1 MNHRYFDI
9 DEPAYQAMLSGLN
22 GLHHTD
28 RRGHASDTI
37 FLHRDEWLSDTAVAE
52 RLIKRRGQVQIH
64 LVFTYALDPL
74 RFLSR
79 YITTCADPRRASMMG
94 AYFRRLAAKD
104 QRGTLAVG
112 AEHWELPPN

>member
-9 DEPAYQAMLSGLN
+9 DEPTYQAMLSGLN

-28 RRGHASDTI
+28 QLGQAIDSI
-37 FLHRDEWLSDTAVAE
+37 FLYRDDWLSDTAVAE

-64 LVFTYALDPL
+64 LVFAYALNPF

-104 QRGTLAVG
+104 QRGTIVVDAKQWV
-112 AEHWELPPN
+112 LPPN